1 MDNERTYIPLPP
13 KKKQTSIFF
22 CSLEKQSGDNSQMP
36 SMDGENNNMLEAMY
50 ADMDPSTMSA
60 NDPNNIQPPGCE
72 TR

>member
-1 MDNERTYIPLPP
+1 
-13 KKKQTSIFF
+13 
-22 CSLEKQSGDNSQMP
+22 MP